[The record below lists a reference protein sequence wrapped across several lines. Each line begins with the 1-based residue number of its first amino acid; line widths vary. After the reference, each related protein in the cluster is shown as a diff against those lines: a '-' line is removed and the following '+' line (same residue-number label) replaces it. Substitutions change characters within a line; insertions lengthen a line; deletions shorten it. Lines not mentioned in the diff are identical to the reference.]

1 MCDNWLL
8 QKCKKIYIY
17 MCVYMYIY
25 MCIYVCVYIYIS
37 LSFNRHNVILLVGKF
52 GELILVIDLDYH
64 EGSGDKP

>member
-8 QKCKKIYIY
+8 QKCKIYI
-17 MCVYMYIY
+17 CVR
-25 MCIYVCVYIYIS
+25 VCVCVCVS
-37 LSFNRHNVILLVGKF
+37 LSFNRHNVILLFGKF